1 MPKCEV
7 IAIANQKGGV
17 GKTTTTFNLGVALAH
32 AGKRVLLVDSDP
44 QGDLTT
50 YMGIHDPDNIPVTLS
65 TLMER
70 SIKDEDINSKEAIL
84 KHDEGIDLIP
94 SNLELSSMEVS
105 LVNAM
110 SREFT
115 LRNCLSDIK
124 DKYDYV
130 LIDCMPSLGMITIN
144 ALACADK
151 VIIPVQSE
159 FLAEKGMS
167 HLMNAV
173 LKVRKQ
179 INPNLKVGGIPLTM
193 VDGRTNLSK
202 DIANEL
208 RSTYGTVFKLYD
220 NQIPRGVKA
229 AESSRMGESVL
240 SYDSSSKV
248 AQSYIDFAKE
258 VLDYERKEKIA
269 KEIKKYEL
277 LLKESLNDYK
287 NGLLSEEDF
296 DTFNDDYLF
305 NLNKLRIEQE
315 EICNND
321 KLDLEWFNKFK
332 KYKKVESITR
342 DILDSLIEKILIYED
357 GNIMI
362 IFNFQNEYDE
372 LIRYLNSHDFVV

>member
-7 IAIANQKGGV
+7 IAIANQKGEV
-17 GKTTTTFNLGVALAH
+17 GKTTTTFNLEVALAH
-32 AGKRVLLVDSDP
+32 AGKRILLVDSDP

-50 YMGIHDPDNIPVTLS
+50 YMGIHDLDNIPVTLS

-159 FLAEKGMS
+159 FLAAKGMS
-167 HLMNAV
+167 HLMNTV

-179 INPNLKVGGIPLTM
+179 INPNLKVGGILLTM

-258 VLDYERKEKIA
+258 VLDYERKEKTRN
-269 KEIKKYEL
+269 
-277 LLKESLNDYK
+277 SD
-287 NGLLSEEDF
+287 GLQA
-296 DTFNDDYLF
+296 
-305 NLNKLRIEQE
+305 R
-315 EICNND
+315 
-321 KLDLEWFNKFK
+321 
-332 KYKKVESITR
+332 
-342 DILDSLIEKILIYED
+342 
-357 GNIMI
+357 
-362 IFNFQNEYDE
+362 
-372 LIRYLNSHDFVV
+372 

>member
-1 MPKCEV
+1 MMIVRFGITMSLWIEKGGEMMPKCEV

-167 HLMNAV
+167 HLMNTV

-179 INPNLKVGGIPLTM
+179 YEPYKREILSRRKVGIK
-193 VDGRTNLSK
+193 GREKCSRRILLNFGLISEDK
-202 DIANEL
+202 FI
-208 RSTYGTVFKLYD
+208 
-220 NQIPRGVKA
+220 
-229 AESSRMGESVL
+229 SSG
-240 SYDSSSKV
+240 
-248 AQSYIDFAKE
+248 
-258 VLDYERKEKIA
+258 
-269 KEIKKYEL
+269 
-277 LLKESLNDYK
+277 
-287 NGLLSEEDF
+287 
-296 DTFNDDYLF
+296 
-305 NLNKLRIEQE
+305 
-315 EICNND
+315 
-321 KLDLEWFNKFK
+321 
-332 KYKKVESITR
+332 
-342 DILDSLIEKILIYED
+342 
-357 GNIMI
+357 
-362 IFNFQNEYDE
+362 
-372 LIRYLNSHDFVV
+372 

>member
-159 FLAEKGMS
+159 FLAAKGMS
-167 HLMNAV
+167 HLLNTV

-179 INPNLKVGGIPLTM
+179 INPNLKVGGILLTM

-208 RSTYGTVFKLYD
+208 KSTYGTVFKLYD

-258 VLDYERKEKIA
+258 VLDYERKEKTRN
-269 KEIKKYEL
+269 
-277 LLKESLNDYK
+277 SD
-287 NGLLSEEDF
+287 GLQA
-296 DTFNDDYLF
+296 
-305 NLNKLRIEQE
+305 R
-315 EICNND
+315 
-321 KLDLEWFNKFK
+321 
-332 KYKKVESITR
+332 
-342 DILDSLIEKILIYED
+342 
-357 GNIMI
+357 
-362 IFNFQNEYDE
+362 
-372 LIRYLNSHDFVV
+372 

>member
-17 GKTTTTFNLGVALAH
+17 GKTTTTFNLEVALVH
-32 AGKRVLLVDSDP
+32 AGKRILLVDSDP

-50 YMGIHDPDNIPVTLS
+50 YIGIHDPDNIPVTLS

-167 HLMNAV
+167 HLMNTV

-179 INPNLKVGGIPLTM
+179 INPNLKVGGILLTM

-277 LLKESLNDYK
+277 LLK
-287 NGLLSEEDF
+287 
-296 DTFNDDYLF
+296 
-305 NLNKLRIEQE
+305 
-315 EICNND
+315 
-321 KLDLEWFNKFK
+321 
-332 KYKKVESITR
+332 
-342 DILDSLIEKILIYED
+342 
-357 GNIMI
+357 
-362 IFNFQNEYDE
+362 
-372 LIRYLNSHDFVV
+372 

>member
-84 KHDEGIDLIP
+84 KHDEGMDLIP

-159 FLAEKGMS
+159 FLAAKGMS
-167 HLMNAV
+167 HLMNTV

-179 INPNLKVGGIPLTM
+179 INPNLKVGGILLTM

-258 VLDYERKEKIA
+258 VLDYERKEKTRN
-269 KEIKKYEL
+269 
-277 LLKESLNDYK
+277 SD
-287 NGLLSEEDF
+287 GLQA
-296 DTFNDDYLF
+296 
-305 NLNKLRIEQE
+305 R
-315 EICNND
+315 
-321 KLDLEWFNKFK
+321 
-332 KYKKVESITR
+332 
-342 DILDSLIEKILIYED
+342 
-357 GNIMI
+357 
-362 IFNFQNEYDE
+362 
-372 LIRYLNSHDFVV
+372 

>member
-124 DKYDYV
+124 DKYDYI

-159 FLAEKGMS
+159 FLAAKGMS
-167 HLMNAV
+167 HLMNTV

-179 INPNLKVGGIPLTM
+179 INPNLKVGGILLTM

-258 VLDYERKEKIA
+258 VLDYERKEKTRN
-269 KEIKKYEL
+269 
-277 LLKESLNDYK
+277 SD
-287 NGLLSEEDF
+287 GLQA
-296 DTFNDDYLF
+296 
-305 NLNKLRIEQE
+305 R
-315 EICNND
+315 
-321 KLDLEWFNKFK
+321 
-332 KYKKVESITR
+332 
-342 DILDSLIEKILIYED
+342 
-357 GNIMI
+357 
-362 IFNFQNEYDE
+362 
-372 LIRYLNSHDFVV
+372 

>member
-1 MPKCEV
+1 MNDCVV
-7 IAIANQKGGV
+7 IAVANQNGGV

-70 SIKDEDINSKEAIL
+70 SIKDEDINSKDAIL

-124 DKYDYV
+124 DKYD

-159 FLAEKGMS
+159 FLAAKGMS
-167 HLMNAV
+167 HLMNTV

-179 INPNLKVGGIPLTM
+179 INPNLKVGGILLTM

-258 VLDYERKEKIA
+258 VLDYERKEKTRN
-269 KEIKKYEL
+269 
-277 LLKESLNDYK
+277 SD
-287 NGLLSEEDF
+287 GLQA
-296 DTFNDDYLF
+296 
-305 NLNKLRIEQE
+305 R
-315 EICNND
+315 
-321 KLDLEWFNKFK
+321 
-332 KYKKVESITR
+332 
-342 DILDSLIEKILIYED
+342 
-357 GNIMI
+357 
-362 IFNFQNEYDE
+362 
-372 LIRYLNSHDFVV
+372 

>member
-1 MPKCEV
+1 MEKGGEIMPKCEV

-159 FLAEKGMS
+159 FLAAKGMS
-167 HLMNAV
+167 HLMNTV

-179 INPNLKVGGIPLTM
+179 INPNLKVGGILLTM

-258 VLDYERKEKIA
+258 VLDYERKEKTRN
-269 KEIKKYEL
+269 
-277 LLKESLNDYK
+277 SD
-287 NGLLSEEDF
+287 GLQA
-296 DTFNDDYLF
+296 
-305 NLNKLRIEQE
+305 R
-315 EICNND
+315 
-321 KLDLEWFNKFK
+321 
-332 KYKKVESITR
+332 
-342 DILDSLIEKILIYED
+342 
-357 GNIMI
+357 
-362 IFNFQNEYDE
+362 
-372 LIRYLNSHDFVV
+372 

>member
-32 AGKRVLLVDSDP
+32 AGKKVLLIDSDP

-70 SIKDEDINSKEAIL
+70 SIRDEDINSVDSIL
-84 KHDEGIDLIP
+84 KHDEGVDLIP

-110 SREFT
+110 SREYT
-115 LRNCLSDIK
+115 LKNCISDLK
-124 DKYDYV
+124 NKYDYV

-159 FLAEKGMS
+159 FLAAKGMS
-167 HLMNAV
+167 HLMNTV
-173 LKVRKQ
+173 IKVRKQ
-179 INPNLKVGGIPLTM
+179 INPELKVGGILLTM

-202 DIANEL
+202 DIAQEL
-208 RSTYGTVFKLYD
+208 KSTYGTVFKLYD
-220 NQIPRGVKA
+220 TQIPRGVRA

-240 SYDSSSKV
+240 SYDKTSKV
-248 AQSYIDFAKE
+248 AQKYIDFAKE
-258 VLDYERKEKIA
+258 VLDYERKEKTRN
-269 KEIKKYEL
+269 
-277 LLKESLNDYK
+277 SD
-287 NGLLSEEDF
+287 GLQA
-296 DTFNDDYLF
+296 
-305 NLNKLRIEQE
+305 R
-315 EICNND
+315 
-321 KLDLEWFNKFK
+321 
-332 KYKKVESITR
+332 
-342 DILDSLIEKILIYED
+342 
-357 GNIMI
+357 
-362 IFNFQNEYDE
+362 
-372 LIRYLNSHDFVV
+372 

>member
-159 FLAEKGMS
+159 FLAAKGMS
-167 HLMNAV
+167 HLMNTV

-179 INPNLKVGGIPLTM
+179 INPNLKVGGILLTM

-258 VLDYERKEKIA
+258 VLEYERKEKTRN
-269 KEIKKYEL
+269 
-277 LLKESLNDYK
+277 SD
-287 NGLLSEEDF
+287 GLQA
-296 DTFNDDYLF
+296 
-305 NLNKLRIEQE
+305 R
-315 EICNND
+315 
-321 KLDLEWFNKFK
+321 
-332 KYKKVESITR
+332 
-342 DILDSLIEKILIYED
+342 
-357 GNIMI
+357 
-362 IFNFQNEYDE
+362 
-372 LIRYLNSHDFVV
+372 

>member
-17 GKTTTTFNLGVALAH
+17 GKTTTTFNLEVALAH
-32 AGKRVLLVDSDP
+32 AGKRILLVDSDP

-50 YMGIHDPDNIPVTLS
+50 YIGIHDPDNIPVTLS

-84 KHDEGIDLIP
+84 KHDEGIDLIS

-167 HLMNAV
+167 HLMNTV

-179 INPNLKVGGIPLTM
+179 INPNLKVGGILLTM

-258 VLDYERKEKIA
+258 VLDYERKEKTRN
-269 KEIKKYEL
+269 
-277 LLKESLNDYK
+277 SD
-287 NGLLSEEDF
+287 GLQA
-296 DTFNDDYLF
+296 
-305 NLNKLRIEQE
+305 R
-315 EICNND
+315 
-321 KLDLEWFNKFK
+321 
-332 KYKKVESITR
+332 
-342 DILDSLIEKILIYED
+342 
-357 GNIMI
+357 
-362 IFNFQNEYDE
+362 
-372 LIRYLNSHDFVV
+372 

>member
-159 FLAEKGMS
+159 FLAAKGMS
-167 HLMNAV
+167 HLMNTV

-179 INPNLKVGGIPLTM
+179 INPNLKVGGILLTM

-258 VLDYERKEKIA
+258 VLGYERKEKTRN
-269 KEIKKYEL
+269 
-277 LLKESLNDYK
+277 SD
-287 NGLLSEEDF
+287 GLQA
-296 DTFNDDYLF
+296 
-305 NLNKLRIEQE
+305 R
-315 EICNND
+315 
-321 KLDLEWFNKFK
+321 
-332 KYKKVESITR
+332 
-342 DILDSLIEKILIYED
+342 
-357 GNIMI
+357 
-362 IFNFQNEYDE
+362 
-372 LIRYLNSHDFVV
+372 

>member
-50 YMGIHDPDNIPVTLS
+50 YMGIHDPDNIPGTLS

-159 FLAEKGMS
+159 FLAAKGMS
-167 HLMNAV
+167 HLMNTV

-179 INPNLKVGGIPLTM
+179 INPNLKVGGILLTM

-202 DIANEL
+202 NIANEL

-258 VLDYERKEKIA
+258 VLDYERKEKTRN
-269 KEIKKYEL
+269 
-277 LLKESLNDYK
+277 SD
-287 NGLLSEEDF
+287 GLQA
-296 DTFNDDYLF
+296 
-305 NLNKLRIEQE
+305 R
-315 EICNND
+315 
-321 KLDLEWFNKFK
+321 
-332 KYKKVESITR
+332 
-342 DILDSLIEKILIYED
+342 
-357 GNIMI
+357 
-362 IFNFQNEYDE
+362 
-372 LIRYLNSHDFVV
+372 

>member
-17 GKTTTTFNLGVALAH
+17 GKTTTTFNFGVALARL
-32 AGKRVLLVDSDP
+32 GKKVLLVDSDP

-50 YMGIHDPDNIPVTLS
+50 YMGIHDPDNIPITLS

-70 SIKDEDINSKEAIL
+70 SIKDEDINSKESIFN
-84 KHDEGIDLIP
+84 HEEGIDLIP

-115 LRNCLSDIK
+115 LKNCLSQIK
-124 DKYDYV
+124 DNYDYI

-159 FLAEKGMS
+159 FLAAKGMN
-167 HLMNAV
+167 HLMNTV

-179 INPNLKVGGIPLTM
+179 INPNLKVGGILLTM

-202 DIANEL
+202 DMASEL

-220 NQIPRGVKA
+220 TQIPRGVKA

-258 VLDYERKEKIA
+258 VLEYERKEKTRN
-269 KEIKKYEL
+269 
-277 LLKESLNDYK
+277 SD
-287 NGLLSEEDF
+287 GLQA
-296 DTFNDDYLF
+296 
-305 NLNKLRIEQE
+305 R
-315 EICNND
+315 
-321 KLDLEWFNKFK
+321 
-332 KYKKVESITR
+332 
-342 DILDSLIEKILIYED
+342 
-357 GNIMI
+357 
-362 IFNFQNEYDE
+362 
-372 LIRYLNSHDFVV
+372 

>member
-44 QGDLTT
+44 QGELTT

-159 FLAEKGMS
+159 FLAAKGMS
-167 HLMNAV
+167 HLMNTV

-179 INPNLKVGGIPLTM
+179 INPNLKVGGILLTM

-258 VLDYERKEKIA
+258 VLDYERKEKA
-269 KEIKKYEL
+269 RN
-277 LLKESLNDYK
+277 SD
-287 NGLLSEEDF
+287 GLQA
-296 DTFNDDYLF
+296 
-305 NLNKLRIEQE
+305 R
-315 EICNND
+315 
-321 KLDLEWFNKFK
+321 
-332 KYKKVESITR
+332 
-342 DILDSLIEKILIYED
+342 
-357 GNIMI
+357 
-362 IFNFQNEYDE
+362 
-372 LIRYLNSHDFVV
+372 

>member
-159 FLAEKGMS
+159 FLAAKGMS
-167 HLMNAV
+167 HLMNTV

-179 INPNLKVGGIPLTM
+179 INPNLKVGGILLTM

-240 SYDSSSKV
+240 SYDSTSKV

-258 VLDYERKEKIA
+258 VLDYERKEKTRN
-269 KEIKKYEL
+269 
-277 LLKESLNDYK
+277 SD
-287 NGLLSEEDF
+287 GLQA
-296 DTFNDDYLF
+296 
-305 NLNKLRIEQE
+305 R
-315 EICNND
+315 
-321 KLDLEWFNKFK
+321 
-332 KYKKVESITR
+332 
-342 DILDSLIEKILIYED
+342 
-357 GNIMI
+357 
-362 IFNFQNEYDE
+362 
-372 LIRYLNSHDFVV
+372 